1 LAISEEKDDEGAP
14 PSPVSVLEMSSVL
27 SNKSWLPPPE
37 QVLAGCCLQR
47 SGKAMHPRIDG
58 KPALTPPPEAP
69 KANFIEQ
76 SVEKLKAVGAATAD
90 GAAFVGKKS
99 LEGAKAVGDGAK
111 AVGDGVSNLLG
122 TGLYKVGV
130 TAGLR
135 AVFDEGLQGAK
146 TEASSV
152 DAGAR
157 ARRSELDAAVA
168 KVAAYEHYMLCTEG
182 ATDEFS
188 ELLRSSLGVTQRQHQ
203 MLARL
208 LLHTEGGPVPI
219 PRDTVQR
226 WLPAY
231 RAIVLIQA
239 SALSADS
246 ASRPFLA
253 RQRLL
258 LVLALDGS
266 DGGASVANAIDLY
279 AARLLEGHTERAQ
292 DDVPL
297 PIDFIAPIDA
307 ATVAT
312 TAAAATGGNEW
323 QMVIWDTLTA
333 TKALGHPWPAPLAF
347 QLYAELVRAVALEP
361 LLEPALSRTA
371 EGSGTG
377 SAIEGPGGGGG
388 GGGGG
393 HGGVWYEWLP
403 ASNEAQSRALPALHR
418 VWPSLR
424 LDARTHALARLH
436 VLVNA
441 FGARVHALRT
451 FSEAHPLEP
460 AWQEQLNTALIA
472 AVWAELTH
480 RSSADE
486 DAEADARVAH
496 AAAAKARLDHR
507 LPRCATL
514 GESGAAAATLIQR
527 AAREAALT
535 RRLRDYK
542 TKPRH
547 PWRAADRL
555 ASTSADLAA
564 ELAEVLRDFRYLGG
578 CSGRAELPRLVGT
591 WRLATLTAIVL
602 NRAGPTERAAALQH
616 LHGIITPGAKSDARP
631 AISSSGRIVTKF
643 HTLAQASA
651 LRSLLGSSERK
662 VEALTTALIA
672 RSVASHL
679 ERLRALG
686 TAMSHAALSTAL
698 APVAQGPTSTA
709 AAASPNAPVPQLP
722 NDSSKRNIFE
732 QSVDKVR
739 AVGTATVDGAK
750 AVGTATFDG
759 AKAVGTATFDGAKA
773 VGTATVDGAKAV
785 GTATR
790 DAAAAA
796 ATGDKEAVAKA
807 VAMGAGVT
815 AATALAV
822 VMLPVALPA
831 AAAVA
836 SVAAAHAAVATAAT
850 ATAAGAATAAAATA
864 TLPAAAAVVVG
875 AHATAVAVGVG
886 AAATAG
892 AVALGKS
899 GTGAEGFE
907 GRPLRSAWLEK
918 LPSWE
923 IGDEL

>member
-1 LAISEEKDDEGAP
+1 
-14 PSPVSVLEMSSVL
+14 
-27 SNKSWLPPPE
+27 
-37 QVLAGCCLQR
+37 
-47 SGKAMHPRIDG
+47 MHPRIDG

-111 AVGDGVSNLLG
+111 AVGDGVSNLVV
-122 TGLYKVGV
+122 TGLHKVGV
-130 TAGLR
+130 TAGLQ
-135 AVFDEGLQGAK
+135 AVIDEGLQGAK

-208 LLHTEGGPVPI
+208 LLHTEGCPVPI

-347 QLYAELVRAVALEP
+347 QLYVELVRAVALEP

-388 GGGGG
+388 GGSGG
-393 HGGVWYEWLP
+393 HGGVWYGWLP

-424 LDARTHALARLH
+424 LDARTHALARVH

-441 FGARVHALRT
+441 FGARVHALRN

-480 RSSADE
+480 ISSADE

-496 AAAAKARLDHR
+496 AAAAKARLDHL

-535 RRLRDYK
+535 RRLRDYETSPL

-591 WRLATLTAIVL
+591 WRLATLTAVVL

-651 LRSLLGSSERK
+651 LR
-662 VEALTTALIA
+662 
-672 RSVASHL
+672 
-679 ERLRALG
+679 
-686 TAMSHAALSTAL
+686 
-698 APVAQGPTSTA
+698 
-709 AAASPNAPVPQLP
+709 
-722 NDSSKRNIFE
+722 
-732 QSVDKVR
+732 
-739 AVGTATVDGAK
+739 
-750 AVGTATFDG
+750 
-759 AKAVGTATFDGAKA
+759 
-773 VGTATVDGAKAV
+773 
-785 GTATR
+785 
-790 DAAAAA
+790 
-796 ATGDKEAVAKA
+796 
-807 VAMGAGVT
+807 
-815 AATALAV
+815 
-822 VMLPVALPA
+822 
-831 AAAVA
+831 
-836 SVAAAHAAVATAAT
+836 
-850 ATAAGAATAAAATA
+850 
-864 TLPAAAAVVVG
+864 
-875 AHATAVAVGVG
+875 
-886 AAATAG
+886 
-892 AVALGKS
+892 
-899 GTGAEGFE
+899 
-907 GRPLRSAWLEK
+907 
-918 LPSWE
+918 
-923 IGDEL
+923 